1 MKVSKLHKEGY
12 RIIFWTFI
20 VVLVTNILVDA
31 FVPYKW
37 MQYVYL
43 FTSVTAFLLVVY
55 FFRFPSRKAE
65 VLPTEVLAPVD
76 GRVVVIEE
84 VFEPEFFKDKRLQI
98 SIFMSPFNVHS
109 TRYPVDG
116 KVIYS
121 RYYKGKHMV
130 AYHPKSS
137 ELNERTTVV
146 IDNPIIGP
154 VMYRQVAGII
164 ARRIVNYAKVGME
177 VKKGDDAGFIKFGS
191 RVDVFLPLNTD
202 VYVVL
207 GDKTIGGETVLGNV
221 IVDKRVN
228 SQSEKDEPSTDENQP
243 SKT

>member
-1 MKVSKLHKEGY
+1 MKISRLHREGY
-12 RIIFWTFI
+12 RIIFWSFI
-20 VVLVTNILVDA
+20 LVVVLNMAVDA
-31 FVPYKW
+31 YVPYRW
-37 MQYVYL
+37 LQYIIL
-43 FTSVTAFLLVVY
+43 FLSFLMFLLVVY
-55 FFRFPSRKAE
+55 FFRFPSRHAR

-146 IDNPIIGP
+146 IDNPLIGP

-207 GDKTIGGETVLGNV
+207 GDKTVGGETVLGNV
-221 IVDKRVN
+221 IIDKRPKDTRTE
-228 SQSEKDEPSTDENQP
+228 SEKRVISQDINP
-243 SKT
+243 

>member
-1 MKVSKLHKEGY
+1 MKLSKLHKEGY
-12 RIIFWTFI
+12 RIVFWSFI
-20 VVLVTNILVDA
+20 MVLIINMLVDIY
-31 FVPYKW
+31 VPYKW
-37 MQYVYL
+37 LQYLIL
-43 FTSVTAFLLVVY
+43 FSSVILFLLIVY
-55 FFRFPSRKAE
+55 FFRYPSRKAE

-116 KVIYS
+116 KIIYS
-121 RYYKGKHMV
+121 RYYKGKHIV

-146 IDNPIIGP
+146 IDNPLIGP
-154 VMYRQVAGII
+154 VMYRQIAGII
-164 ARRIVNYAKVGME
+164 ARRIVNYAKVGMW
-177 VKKGDDAGFIKFGS
+177 VKKGEDAGFIKFGS

-202 VYVVL
+202 VYVVI
-207 GDKTIGGETVLGNV
+207 GDRTRGGETVIANV
-221 IVDKRVN
+221 LIDK
-228 SQSEKDEPSTDENQP
+228 
-243 SKT
+243 